1 MKDSEETP
9 VFELEMGHAPAE
21 ERMRIWAYCDQC
33 NSCAPIYATPEGVSE
48 AFVHGWRSV
57 KVAGRR
63 RRDVLCPDCSEKC
76 RTSMHVDVDPR
87 GPCTLENCGHMR
99 QLDAIVDFL
108 GMPRGGCSVLDWLR
122 SRANE
127 RVTVK
132 AFIERVELTR
142 QKYGSAN
149 VAKAFL
155 VFADDADNH
164 EFKVAVPRDF
174 AQKIGAYLETWDD
187 SYEAPKI
194 SITFSVENDG
204 E

>member
-1 MKDSEETP
+1 MITDYD
-9 VFELEMGHAPAE
+9 GGWAE
-21 ERMRIWAYCDQC
+21 D
-33 NSCAPIYATPEGVSE
+33 
-48 AFVHGWRSV
+48 
-57 KVAGRR
+57 K
-63 RRDVLCPDCSEKC
+63 K
-76 RTSMHVDVDPR
+76 
-87 GPCTLENCGHMR
+87 PCTLENCGHMR

-155 VFADDADNH
+155 VFADDADGH

-174 AQKIGAYLETWDD
+174 AQKIGEYLATWDEYD
-187 SYEAPKI
+187 EAPRI